1 MIEHDRLEAQF
12 KEIEAR
18 NRLEDTLAERAA
30 CAELVR
36 AAGCL
41 CWEIYAQRY
50 PKDLAD
56 YISPDDGAPH
66 YDECPEALAAA
77 IEERK

>member
-1 MIEHDRLEAQF
+1 MSEFPTLDEALH
-12 KEIEAR
+12 R
-18 NRLEDTLAERAA
+18 TRVAERAA
-30 CAELVR
+30 DAELVR

-56 YISPDDGAPH
+56 FISPDDGAPH

-77 IEERK
+77 IEARR